1 MTSHPAA
8 PARKTLVGAPHPGD
22 LSGAV
27 TVVVPA
33 PVASDAV
40 AQAVAQAAAQAAA
53 QVGVGRQVM
62 NGVLPVLPGTLPV
75 LRGGGIVGLTG
86 GLTTDR
92 IVARIVARIVVL
104 EAGLIVRAS
113 GVAQC

>member
-40 AQAVAQAAAQAAA
+40 AQAVAQAAA

-92 IVARIVARIVVL
+92 IVARIVVL

>member
-1 MTSHPAA
+1 
-8 PARKTLVGAPHPGD
+8 
-22 LSGAV
+22 
-27 TVVVPA
+27 
-33 PVASDAV
+33 
-40 AQAVAQAAAQAAA
+40 
-53 QVGVGRQVM
+53 
-62 NGVLPVLPGTLPV
+62 
-75 LRGGGIVGLTG
+75 VGLTG